1 MKSLLQKIDLR
12 FIARALVIA
21 LLGMQTA
28 LIIIFLA
35 AGQMTQ
41 ASSAFTLF
49 VWMFLA
55 LMFESKAHNLKEEKK
70 NLIKFLNTPPTST
83 EDEVDSEGGEA

>member
-55 LMFESKAHNLKEEKK
+55 LMFESKAHNLKEEKE
-70 NLIKFLNTPPTST
+70 NLIKFLNTP
-83 EDEVDSEGGEA
+83 VGSEGGEA

>member
-28 LIIIFLA
+28 LIIIFLT

-49 VWMFLA
+49 VWMFLS
-55 LMFESKAHNLKEEKK
+55 LMFESKAHNLKEEKE
-70 NLIKFLNTPPTST
+70 NLIKFLNTP
-83 EDEVDSEGGEA
+83 VDSEGGEA

>member
-28 LIIIFLA
+28 LIIIFLT

-55 LMFESKAHNLKEEKK
+55 LMFEGKAHNLKEEKE
-70 NLIKFLNTPPTST
+70 NLIKFLNTP
-83 EDEVDSEGGEA
+83 VDSEGGEA

>member
-1 MKSLLQKIDLR
+1 MKSLLQQIDIR
-12 FIARALVIA
+12 FIARAVVIGM
-21 LLGMQTA
+21 LGIQIA
-28 LIIIFLA
+28 LIIIFLE

-55 LMFESKAHNLKEEKK
+55 LMFEGKAHNLQEEKE
-70 NLIKFLNTPPTST
+70 NLLKFLNTPPV
-83 EDEVDSEGGEA
+83 ESEGGEA